1 MLIDGS
7 TPLPVPM
14 RQPEARGT
22 MIDTETKSSHRSLL
36 LREVL
41 EEDEGRGIRFTSRK
55 WGNILK
61 ILKNLKII

>member
-1 MLIDGS
+1 VAYSGWHPNI
-7 TPLPVPM
+7 P
-14 RQPEARGT
+14 
-22 MIDTETKSSHRSLL
+22 TETKSSHRSLL

-41 EEDEGRGIRFTSRK
+41 EEDEGRGIRFSSRK